1 MLGVGRIH
9 AYAGSLEGTRAGERA
24 AGDADGL
31 VADLDGIDLRSEAGR
46 YTFFYVQPKLQALQR
61 RL

>member
-31 VADLDGIDLRSEAGR
+31 VADLEGIDLRSEAGR
-46 YTFFYVQPKLQALQR
+46 YAFFVSSLIC
-61 RL
+61 RLGSGGD